1 MIYVFDID
9 GTICDTKG
17 SDYDN
22 STPFTDRINYV
33 NKLYDQGHTII
44 FQTAR
49 GMGRTNNRQTEAIG
63 IFYEYTRKQL
73 DSWNVKYHSLFLG
86 KPAGDHYIDDKGTNA
101 DIFFEKDLGEIN
113 D

>member
-1 MIYVFDID
+1 VTYIFDID
-9 GTICDTKG
+9 GTICNTVG

-22 STPFTDRINYV
+22 STPIHERIDFV
-33 NKLYDQGHTII
+33 NQLYSQGNTVI

-49 GMGRTNNRQTEAIG
+49 GMGRTKNNQIEAIE

-86 KPAGDHYIDDKGTNA
+86 KPAGDYYVDDKGTNA
-101 DIFFEKDLGEIN
+101 DIFFKN
-113 D
+113 

>member
-1 MIYVFDID
+1 MTYIFDID
-9 GTICDTKG
+9 GTICNTVG

-22 STPFTDRINYV
+22 STPIHERIDFV
-33 NKLYDQGHTII
+33 NQLYSQGNTVI

-49 GMGRTNNRQTEAIG
+49 GMGRTKNNQIEAIE

-86 KPAGDHYIDDKGTNA
+86 KPAGDYYVDDKGTNA
-101 DIFFEKDLGEIN
+101 DIFFKN
-113 D
+113 